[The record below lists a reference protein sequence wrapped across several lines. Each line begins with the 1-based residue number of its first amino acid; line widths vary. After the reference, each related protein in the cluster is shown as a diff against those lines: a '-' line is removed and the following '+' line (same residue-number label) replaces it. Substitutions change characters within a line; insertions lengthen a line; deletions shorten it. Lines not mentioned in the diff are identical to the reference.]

1 MICKLPVEVLDLILE
16 HLYTN
21 PTIRS
26 LQCCSKHLCM
36 TVKDFR
42 DRKTRLLMSVFE
54 RSVTQLGKDFDGVDW
69 VQVCLLAKGI
79 RVIERK
85 YDGFMDQR
93 LVSCVRISHMLKF
106 SYLVPLPIGCDV
118 LRVEYQIW
126 FQPRTLRTGHAYIV
140 HPDGYKEEE
149 MGYIGEP
156 YQLTKHLLSLPW
168 RPNVITYPFSDV
180 EPLLEKAGFYLTEA
194 EE

>member
-1 MICKLPVEVLDLILE
+1 
-16 HLYTN
+16 
-21 PTIRS
+21 
-26 LQCCSKHLCM
+26 M
-36 TVKDFR
+36 TVKEFR

-54 RSVTQLGKDFDGVDW
+54 RSVTQLGNDFDGVDW
-69 VQVCLLAKGI
+69 VQVCLLHFSHREQFTEI